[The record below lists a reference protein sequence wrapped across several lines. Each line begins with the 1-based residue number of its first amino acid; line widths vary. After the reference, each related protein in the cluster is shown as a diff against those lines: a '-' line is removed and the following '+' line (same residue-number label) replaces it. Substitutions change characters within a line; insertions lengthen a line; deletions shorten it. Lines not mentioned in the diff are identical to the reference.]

1 VLGGVVSV
9 QLGAAIAT
17 TLFDELGP
25 TGTVLVR
32 VLFAAI
38 VLVAVWRPMVRG
50 SAAGW
55 RLVALFGVAL
65 AAMNLSFY
73 ESLDRIPL
81 GIAVTLEFVGPLG
94 VAIVASRRALDLA
107 WVALAAAGIVL
118 LSPAPGGS
126 LDALGVGLAFLAGL
140 VWAAY
145 ILLSARVGRAFSG
158 GDGLALAMVVAT
170 VLLLPVGIVGGG
182 AELLEPELLAIGLG
196 VALLSSAIPYSLE
209 LEALRRLPEGTF
221 GVLMSLEP
229 GVAALAGLVVLGQDL
244 SAAQVAAI
252 VLLGAASAGARRR
265 ADARARGGVSP
276 RRVMARAA
284 SRRPGTRASA
294 RTRGPARARPRAR
307 TLGGPSTRR
316 RARAAAFA
324 CREARSRYRCP
335 GRTARPARWSRRRA

>member
-1 VLGGVVSV
+1 MRPSHRASSVGLVLGGVVSV

-50 SAAGW
+50 SAAGAW
-55 RLVALFGVAL
+55 RLVALFGVTL

-107 WVALAAAGIVL
+107 WVALAAAGIML

-140 VWAAY
+140 FWAAY

-170 VLLLPVGIVGGG
+170 ILLLPVGIVGGG

-252 VLLGAASAGARRR
+252 VLVGAASAGAL
-265 ADARARGGVSP
+265 GG
-276 RRVMARAA
+276 
-284 SRRPGTRASA
+284 A
-294 RTRGPARARPRAR
+294 RTPAPV
-307 TLGGPSTRR
+307 
-316 RARAAAFA
+316 
-324 CREARSRYRCP
+324 EA
-335 GRTARPARWSRRRA
+335 

>member
-1 VLGGVVSV
+1 MLGGVVSV

-38 VLVAVWRPMVRG
+38 VLLAVWRPMVRG
-50 SAAGW
+50 SAAGAW

-140 VWAAY
+140 FWAAY

-252 VLLGAASAGARRR
+252 VLVGAASAGAL
-265 ADARARGGVSP
+265 GG
-276 RRVMARAA
+276 
-284 SRRPGTRASA
+284 A
-294 RTRGPARARPRAR
+294 RTPAPV
-307 TLGGPSTRR
+307 
-316 RARAAAFA
+316 
-324 CREARSRYRCP
+324 EA
-335 GRTARPARWSRRRA
+335 